1 MSRQAPAL
9 RYALHVAGCMLP
21 FLALPPLCALLPGPA
36 LQAATFAFV
45 YPLCPALSALVPFR
59 MARRGAP
66 PILAWPWPLLATLR
80 LTLHGSRPELA
91 VKLLGALVA
100 RAGAARAAPAAARQ
114 APGARR
120 RPTDRA
126 GRARRRGAWR
136 RAARP

>member
-66 PILAWPWPLLATLR
+66 PILAWPWPLLGYL
-80 LTLHGSRPELA
+80 LLPLHGMRPELA
-91 VKLLGALVA
+91 VGLLSALVA
-100 RAGAARAAPAAARQ
+100 IAGATLGGELRARDERRS
-114 APGARR
+114 ARR
-120 RPTDRA
+120 A
-126 GRARRRGAWR
+126 QRRRKKR
-136 RAARP
+136 